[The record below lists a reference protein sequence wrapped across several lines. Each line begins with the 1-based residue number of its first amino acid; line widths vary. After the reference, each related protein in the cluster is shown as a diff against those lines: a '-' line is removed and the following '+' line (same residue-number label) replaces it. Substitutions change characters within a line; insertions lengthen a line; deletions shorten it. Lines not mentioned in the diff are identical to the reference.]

1 MACNIKPLV
10 SQIRK
15 AGRVRAVDAV
25 WRFRLNRGSVCHHVA
40 RLDTRSLPGRSS
52 ARIVIVETE
61 ETDREMG
68 IEGIGAIGFMGTLL
82 LVIVG
87 LLNFSVFR
95 KLLRIAKDQID
106 TAVRQLESAQKQP
119 HLYLI
124 QRAVTETSNHLL
136 LFVQHPKLRPY
147 FYSAAEWKP
156 GDEVPLDE
164 VRAMA
169 ELILN
174 NFASALMH
182 SAAFPEYP
190 VRGVDRIIMS
200 HLRRSPALREFLLD
214 NFERFTFTGLTLLCL
229 KNDTR
234 EQVEADLQRLI
245 AATDVDARETE
256 RRRELLQL
264 YRNSE
269 VREPIEFTSY
279 SMKRRR

>member
-1 MACNIKPLV
+1 
-10 SQIRK
+10 
-15 AGRVRAVDAV
+15 
-25 WRFRLNRGSVCHHVA
+25 
-40 RLDTRSLPGRSS
+40 
-52 ARIVIVETE
+52 
-61 ETDREMG
+61 MG
-68 IEGIGAIGFMGTLL
+68 IETLIGMLGFGGTLL
-82 LVIVG
+82 LVLVG
-87 LLNFSVFR
+87 LLNFSIFR
-95 KLLRIAKDQID
+95 KQLRLAKDQID
-106 TAVRQLESAQKQP
+106 TAVRQLEIAQKQP
-119 HLYLI
+119 DLYLI
-124 QRAVTETSNHLL
+124 QRSVTETTDHLR
-136 LFVQHPKLRPY
+136 LFVEHPNLRPY
-147 FYSAAEWKP
+147 FYSEAEWKP